1 MALVFR
7 SFQLGKHRECQC
19 SVVLLVFYAAAAA
32 AVVVCCGE
40 GKGEVKTM
48 IYKGKNPL
56 LLMENIEKFARN
68 SVIDIKHAID
78 F

>member
-7 SFQLGKHRECQC
+7 SFQLAKHRECQC
-19 SVVLLVFYAAAAA
+19 SVVLLVFYAAAA
-32 AVVVCCGE
+32 VVVCCGE
-40 GKGEVKTM
+40 EKGEVKTM